1 MTLKLTDPARANYSI
16 AEDEAIRPGLESMME
31 IFDVDTSLRL
41 EREWRGQT
49 EPADTTQLQAVA
61 LRLALEVGRLRW
73 LLDAETQRVAV
84 LRDSDRDRR

>member
-1 MTLKLTDPARANYSI
+1 MTLKTTDQSRANYSI

-41 EREWRGQT
+41 ESEWRGQT

-61 LRLALEVGRLRW
+61 LRLALEVRRLRW
-73 LLDAETQRVAV
+73 LLDVEACRG
-84 LRDSDRDRR
+84 